1 VTRNA
6 TLVLTLAL
14 ALCQPAPTHDLAA
27 LSVQQ
32 AAALE
37 GEVAR
42 FRVAPSNEAEHIDG
56 HTALEVD
63 DGEADGVM
71 RSAWLDG
78 LHEVDGP
85 AIVSGTLRVIRHAA
99 WTTQTGEVVP
109 GFVEL
114 RVEGAKV
121 EQ

>member
-1 VTRNA
+1 MNA
-6 TLVLTLAL
+6 TLLCLAL
-14 ALCQPAPTHDLAA
+14 ALPAAPAPPAHDMATLT
-27 LSVQQ
+27 VQH

-37 GEVAR
+37 GKVAR
-42 FRVAPSNEAEHIDG
+42 FRVAPSNEAEHSDG

-63 DGEADGVM
+63 DGDSDGVV

-78 LHEVDGP
+78 LHDVDGP

-121 EQ
+121 EE